1 LTVKELDGL
10 IKHMRVSTKKIDI
23 TPEVRGISM
32 LGFGN
37 PHNIVKGVETPIN
50 SRVIAIEDDN
60 KNLIF
65 FISMEIC
72 FITDS
77 LYYELT
83 RFAHSLNPKSIVLS
97 MAQHTHSAPSGYDH
111 YALYNMPTP
120 GFVPKVLAKYLDQ
133 TKLAMQEAFDN
144 LSEGSWEYCDGKIST
159 QEDVSFNRSM
169 PAYLNNP
176 EVLAENLPTTSRS
189 AVDKTMRL
197 IKVKD
202 KDDKLIASMNWFAVH
217 ATNIPNTNF
226 YISPDN
232 KGYASLDV
240 EKHIFEKEHFEH
252 VALFNQGCAGDVSPN
267 FLKSADSGMLR
278 GKYVNPFDSAKYN
291 GSLQSTKCIELIAEN
306 ATAIP
311 SQFEFVSCY
320 RDFSNIRPDKK
331 FLPKGA
337 PDTARTT
344 EPCHGVAFIQG
355 TKDGPGIHPALGFLV
370 KILAQV
376 VKYIHIILSFTQ
388 TEKER
393 SRVWNLYRN
402 QAPKSIFVNSGEK
415 NILGIS
421 NLSKLPLPAFIDP
434 LMGILKGFHKKG
446 ALKELSWTQKVMPVQ
461 LIKTGHYVIAALPG
475 EVTTIAGLRFKRQIE
490 EFFGEG
496 TIAIISPY
504 SNAFCGYIVTPEEYE
519 MQLYEGGHTVFGKWT
534 LPAFQTVLEE
544 LCVNLRDKTEPQTI
558 EPPKFSKEELELR
571 TNNI

>member
-1 LTVKELDGL
+1 MK
-10 IKHMRVSTKKIDI
+10 VSAKRIDI

-50 SRVIAIEDDN
+50 SRVVLIEDN
-60 KNLIF
+60 SKKLIF
-65 FISMEIC
+65 FISFEIC

-77 LYYELT
+77 IYFELMEYAKS
-83 RFAHSLNPKSIVLS
+83 FHPDSIVLS

-120 GFVPKVLAKYLDQ
+120 GFVPKVLNTYLEQ
-133 TKLAMQEAFDN
+133 TKLAMKEAFEN
-144 LSEGSWEYCDGKIST
+144 LRPGTWEYCDGKIST

-176 EVLAENLPTTSRS
+176 EVAAENLPTTSRS

-197 IKVKD
+197 IKVLDED
-202 KDDKLIASMNWFAVH
+202 KNIIATMNWFAVH

-240 EKHIFEKEHFEH
+240 EKAVFEKNHYEH
-252 VALFNQGCAGDVSPN
+252 VSLFNQGCAGDVSPN

-278 GKYVNPFDSAKYN
+278 GKYANPFDSAKYN
-291 GSLQSTKCIELIAEN
+291 GSIQSQKCLALLEEASEQLGDSI
-306 ATAIP
+306 
-311 SQFEFVSCY
+311 EFVSCY
-320 RDFSNIRPDKK
+320 RDFSNIKPDKK
-331 FLPKGA
+331 FLPKDA
-337 PDTARTT
+337 PESARTT

-370 KILAQV
+370 KILAQI
-376 VKYIHIILSFTQ
+376 VKYYHILLSFTLP
-388 TEKER
+388 EKDKNKI
-393 SRVWNLYRN
+393 WNLYRN

-415 NILGIS
+415 TILGIS
-421 NLSKLPLPAFIDP
+421 RLSRLPIPSMIDP
-434 LMGILKGFHKKG
+434 LLGILKKFDRKG
-446 ALKELSWTQKVMPVQ
+446 ALKELSWTQKVLPVQ
-461 LIKTGHYVIAALPG
+461 LYKINNYVIAALPG
-475 EVTTIAGLRFKRQIE
+475 EITTIAGLRFKRQLE
-490 EFFGEG
+490 SFFGEG
-496 TIAIISPY
+496 TKVIISPY

-519 MQLYEGGHTVFGKWT
+519 IQMYEAGHTVFGKWT

-544 LCVNLRDKTEPQTI
+544 LCICLRDKKAPITV
-558 EPPKFSKEELELR
+558 EPPKFSIEELELR
-571 TNNI
+571 TNHL